1 MEVNSVQWNK
11 GRSLKLSKCLS
22 VSLCDRQTHCW
33 LTDWLLYL
41 LKLWLKQMFYVV
53 CWWTKLTWGHSSAL
67 FYCTVFSVLLSMWQC
82 VCCSY
87 CRQLN
92 AVSFS
97 TDTSC
102 CTVQIHIQS
111 ADWVLFRYSAGIF
124 SVLLWMWQCVCCSNC
139 RQLNAVSFS
148 TGTSCC
154 TVQIH
159 IQSADLVVLRY
170 IAGIFAHIL
179 NIPDS
184 DYKLR
189 HIWRSVRPS
198 VRPSARNNST
208 PTACIFMNFDIWV
221 IFEICREYSNFI
233 KIWQACPVL
242 HMNTGVH
249 LWLYLI
255 HLFLE
260 LEFFQTKFV

>member
-1 MEVNSVQWNK
+1 MASCRSMSCGASDGICFVCKFSEILSLLTLPISV
-11 GRSLKLSKCLS
+11 
-22 VSLCDRQTHCW
+22 LCYW
-33 LTDWLLYL
+33 
-41 LKLWLKQMFYVV
+41 
-53 CWWTKLTWGHSSAL
+53 
-67 FYCTVFSVLLSMWQC
+67 TVFSVLLWMWQS
-82 VCCSY
+82 VCSSY

-97 TDTSC
+97 TS
-102 CTVQIHIQS
+102 
-111 ADWVLFRYSAGIF
+111 
-124 SVLLWMWQCVCCSNC
+124 
-139 RQLNAVSFS
+139 
-148 TGTSCC
+148 TSCC